1 MFDLHGS
8 CKLEAT
14 KCLSRD
20 RNTILQVE
28 LYSGL
33 FKEYNLR
40 KGLVIVMMMMMKI
53 IIESRI

>member
-28 LYSGL
+28 LHSGL

-40 KGLVIVMMMMMKI
+40 KVIVMMTMMKI